1 MLPAAYVGLSSDAS
15 PLSDASSVLLTGSVV
30 SYCAGTTGSTGLKQS
45 QRCNRTQGA
54 PAARLLSDVNPCSA
68 ACCQALVLHARN
80 ILAAH
85 QPWLLPLCR
94 KQELELEAAE
104 EEALALRVEAAVQ
117 VRVAEAIRSD
127 EVATRVAA
135 RLQHERA
142 KLEERVTRQLDME
155 RKLLLERKRREDAE
169 RRQAENEMEQII
181 ADNKRKVWCGVVWR
195 CMCAA

>member
-1 MLPAAYVGLSSDAS
+1 M
-15 PLSDASSVLLTGSVV
+15 
-30 SYCAGTTGSTGLKQS
+30 
-45 QRCNRTQGA
+45 
-54 PAARLLSDVNPCSA
+54 LLSCKRA
-68 ACCQALVLHARN
+68 TLV
-80 ILAAH
+80 AH
-85 QPWLLPLCR
+85 QPCILSLCR

-127 EVATRVAA
+127 EVAARVAA

-181 ADNKRKVWCGVVWR
+181 ADNKRKVWCGAVWR
-195 CMCAA
+195 CMCAG